1 MTLDQFEAMV
11 HSLLNAVPAMTLA
24 TSADGHPW
32 AADVYFAAT
41 GYEFVFFSS
50 PASRHS
56 QNLLANPACA
66 ATVHPS
72 AASWREIKGLQME
85 GTAEC
90 VTGVEA
96 TARAFGVYVAKF
108 PFARD
113 LMSNPSE
120 MAKKALNVKAH
131 VFRPGRIHYLD
142 NALGFGTRFS
152 LRVEN
157 GKASGSP
164 ERDPGH

>member
-1 MTLDQFEAMV
+1 MTLDQFDAAV
-11 HSLLNAVPAMTLA
+11 NSLSSSVPAMTLA

-56 QNLLANPACA
+56 QNLLANPSCA

-96 TARAFGVYVAKF
+96 TAHASLVYFAKF

-113 LMSNPSE
+113 LMSNRLE
-120 MAKKALNVKAH
+120 MANKALDVKAY
-131 VFRPGRIHYLD
+131 VFRPQRIHYLD

-152 LRVEN
+152 IRLEN

-164 ERDPGH
+164 ERDAGH